1 MLIQVDGW
9 FAGGKTLLW
18 SLLDGHKDIFVNP
31 IHDYSFSMFLDKKDD
46 DEWILKKH
54 SIVLRKILSTSEY
67 YKFEKIYLEK
77 KYQIHFSTN
86 KIMDVD
92 YNVDFYKFDKLFFS
106 RLNDMK
112 SWTIEEIINCLYSS
126 YYDIYKG
133 LEKIKYPKYFAS
145 MSHPGHFDKYQN
157 IPNIF
162 PNMKSIL
169 VKRNIKNIIAT
180 RMNRKE
186 RPKDLNSFQAFR
198 TPLKKILDTK
208 EIEKI
213 LNYFETYD
221 ELQKKFPSQFFIV
234 DFDELVLNPQ
244 EAMKKVA
251 NFLEIEYEDILS
263 IPTRDGNLLELDGV
277 SFIGK
282 ENDTFEN
289 LLTKEEQNIID
300 TRINTYNKN
309 INSDEVNV
317 DKNKAFFRTFNHLLI
332 DLDVISR
339 KFNKIAIYGNHFLAD
354 SINSYLAAK
363 SIGVFNEE
371 TINSLAEDYEVILV
385 ASLGN
390 EEIVSKLLVE
400 KYNIEK
406 EKIIYIHI

>member
-1 MLIQVDGW
+1 
-9 FAGGKTLLW
+9 
-18 SLLDGHKDIFVNP
+18 
-31 IHDYSFSMFLDKKDD
+31 
-46 DEWILKKH
+46 
-54 SIVLRKILSTSEY
+54 
-67 YKFEKIYLEK
+67 
-77 KYQIHFSTN
+77 
-86 KIMDVD
+86 MDVD
-92 YNVDFYKFDKLFFS
+92 YNVDFYKFDKLFSS

-112 SWTIEEIINCLYSS
+112 LWTIEGIINCLYKS
-126 YYDIYKG
+126 YYDIYTNSK
-133 LEKIKYPKYFAS
+133 EMEYPKYFAS
-145 MSHPGHFDKYQN
+145 MSHPGHFDKYKN
-157 IPNIF
+157 IPSIF
-162 PNMKSIL
+162 PHMKSIL

-213 LNYFETYD
+213 LNYFETYE
-221 ELQKKFPSQFFIV
+221 ELQKQFPSHFFII
-234 DFDELVLNPQ
+234 DFDELVLNPK

-251 NFLEIEYEDILS
+251 SFLGIEYEGVLS
-263 IPTRDGNLLELDGV
+263 IPTRDRNLLELDGV

-300 TRINTYNKN
+300 SRINAYNKN
-309 INSDEVNV
+309 INSDEVNI
-317 DKNKAFFRTFNHLLI
+317 DKNSAFFRTFNHLLI

-339 KFNKIAIYGNHFLAD
+339 KFNKIAVYGNHFLAD
-354 SINSYLAAK
+354 IINSYLAAK

-371 TINSLAEDYEVILV
+371 TIDSLDEDYEVILV

-390 EEIVSKLLVE
+390 EAMVSQLLIE

-406 EKIIYIHI
+406 EKNNIYTYLGIE